1 MQHLE
6 FFSGHPVK
14 SLLPMFINQ
23 LFINALFVVAQ
34 CIRGILKA
42 QAQGAGR
49 KGIRAALFDEE
60 VTEAEND
67 ISCLAGSFLLIQS
80 VRFFQVGELPTMVG
94 ELESTPWPCI
104 YSLYGIGCALVCI
117 SILLIVLRSRV
128 EYGESSC
135 MGRLL
140 KILTGMSSMGFAW
153 CCLFGSRT
161 VMMKNERLDE
171 AGIGMVTIAG
181 RVLLALILSLS
192 ATALIFALD
201 VISDTAKASAPPGKN
216 PGSEIVT
223 QLVFAKSILVGFS
236 WEHSFDG
243 GVEAI
248 ASMTS
253 QPLVTQSALAVF
265 MWFIVVPAW
274 RKHILRKALML
285 QDYYDKQNQA
295 DIQIFKAN
303 SFLYSSLPLEQDEM
317 VPPECTTAAD
327 QTQESEKPTSARELY
342 RQALKQQ

>member
-1 MQHLE
+1 M
-6 FFSGHPVK
+6 
-14 SLLPMFINQ
+14 
-23 LFINALFVVAQ
+23 
-34 CIRGILKA
+34 KA

-60 VTEAEND
+60 VTDSEND

-80 VRFFQVGELPTMVG
+80 IRFFQVGELPTMVG
-94 ELESTPWPCI
+94 ELDSTPWACI

-117 SILLIVLRSRV
+117 SVLLIVLRSRV
-128 EYGESSC
+128 ETEESSC
-135 MGRLL
+135 VGRLL

-161 VMMKNERLDE
+161 VFMKTPELDK
-171 AGIGMVTIAG
+171 AGVGMVTIAG

-201 VISDTAKASAPPGKN
+201 WISDTAKSSAPPGKN
-216 PGSEIVT
+216 PGAEIVT

-253 QPLVTQSALAVF
+253 QPLMTQSALAVF
-265 MWFIVVPAW
+265 MWFVVVPAW

-285 QDYYDKQNQA
+285 QDYYNKQNQA
-295 DIQIFKAN
+295 DVQIFKAN
-303 SFLYSSLPLEQDEM
+303 SYMYSSLPLEQDER
-317 VPPECTTAAD
+317 VPPECTTAA
-327 QTQESEKPTSARELY
+327 EMEKPSSARELY
-342 RQALKQQ
+342 RQALQQQ

>member
-6 FFSGHPVK
+6 FFSRNPLM

-23 LFINALFVVAQ
+23 MFINVLFVVSQ
-34 CIRGILKA
+34 CIRGIVKA
-42 QAQGAGR
+42 SAQGAGR
-49 KGIRAALFDEE
+49 KGLRAALFDEE

-80 VRFFQVGELPTMVG
+80 IRFFQVGELPTMVG
-94 ELESTPWPCI
+94 ELDSTPWACI
-104 YSLYGIGCALVCI
+104 YSLYGIGCALVCV
-117 SILLIVLRSRV
+117 SVLLIVLRSRV
-128 EYGESSC
+128 EAGESSC
-135 MGRLL
+135 LDRLL

-161 VMMKNERLDE
+161 VFMKNKDLDK
-171 AGIGMVTIAG
+171 AGVGMVTIAG

-201 VISDTAKASAPPGKN
+201 WISDTAKSSAPPGKN
-216 PGSEIVT
+216 PGAEIVT

-253 QPLVTQSALAVF
+253 QPLMTQSALAVF
-265 MWFIVVPAW
+265 MWLVVVPAW

-285 QDYYDKQNQA
+285 QDYYNKQNQA
-295 DIQIFKAN
+295 DIQVSKAS
-303 SFLYSSLPLEQDEM
+303 SFMYSSLPLEQDEM
-317 VPPECTTAAD
+317 VPPECTTAV
-327 QTQESEKPTSARELY
+327 EMEKPSSARELY
-342 RQALKQQ
+342 RQALQQQ